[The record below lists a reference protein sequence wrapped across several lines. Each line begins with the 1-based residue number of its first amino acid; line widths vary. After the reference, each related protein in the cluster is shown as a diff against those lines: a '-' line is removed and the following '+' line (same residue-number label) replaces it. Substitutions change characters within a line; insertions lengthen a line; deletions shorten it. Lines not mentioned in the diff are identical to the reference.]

1 MASPHP
7 ERPWMPGYE
16 VAPGTTGL
24 LSWEWAERRLVD
36 ARRYWLATV
45 HPAGRP
51 HLMAVWAIWW
61 EGRLWFSTGG
71 RSRKSLNLEA
81 DARCSVSSERADE
94 AVIIEGTAERITD
107 DPTLQRLVVV
117 YADKYGRR
125 RTSRSTP
132 YHPTGPLAS
141 STTRQPL
148 ARWLRAGASPSPSDK
163 QRTRAQHDRS
173 GGGAAAAD

>member
-117 YADKYGRR
+117 YADKYGGRPPADEPVYAVSPDR
-125 RTSRSTP
+125 AFGFVDDEATF
-132 YHPTGPLAS
+132 GEVA
-141 STTRQPL
+141 TRWSFAVPE
-148 ARWLRAGASPSPSDK
+148 
-163 QRTRAQHDRS
+163 
-173 GGGAAAAD
+173 